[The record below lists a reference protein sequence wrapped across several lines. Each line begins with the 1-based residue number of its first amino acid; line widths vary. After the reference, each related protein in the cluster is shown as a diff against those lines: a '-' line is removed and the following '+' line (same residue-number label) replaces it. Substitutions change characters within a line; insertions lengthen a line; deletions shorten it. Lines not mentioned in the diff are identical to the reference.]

1 MMLYRLHVVA
11 HDVAIAVDSYTRP
24 DAGDLDAL
32 SARCTD
38 VLVWGESPQAQEA
51 YEHPLSGAGRA
62 FKSAAMT
69 AAGAPDVEVGATEV
83 CASPVAGR
91 ISMRA

>member
-38 VLVWGESPQAQEA
+38 VLVWGSRRRHRRPTNTRSVAPAARSSP
-51 YEHPLSGAGRA
+51 P
-62 FKSAAMT
+62 
-69 AAGAPDVEVGATEV
+69 P
-83 CASPVAGR
+83 
-91 ISMRA
+91 